1 MSEVKKTDQFLKET
15 KETEAKKQ
23 DAKRNH
29 VITVSVAT
37 FLTFCCCALFF
48 FFLYRNQEFTAYGDR
63 IFKILEPIVI
73 GIVLAYLLN
82 PIMIWIEGWMLKF
95 LGNVIKNK
103 KQLKSTSRMLGIAGA
118 WLFFAVIIVVLV
130 ASILP
135 TITESIMSMIR
146 SFPDEVNNLL
156 AWLDEVVEDGS
167 ELESFLNEAIVSVSA
182 WFQTWLKETL
192 LPQLESYIASIM
204 SGAVAG
210 VKTVMNVFIGVVVSV
225 YVLTSKDTFSGQA
238 KKIIYAVF
246 KPSKANVIID
256 TARKSHELFGG
267 FISGKL
273 LDSLIIGILAYIV
286 LSIMKMP
293 YTMLVAVIIGVT
305 NIIPFFGPFI
315 GAIPSFFIILLQ
327 DPMKSLYFLIFIF
340 VLQQIDGNI
349 IGPKIL
355 GNTTGIS
362 AFWIVFS
369 TTFFG
374 GLWGFPGMVL
384 GVPLT
389 AVIHY
394 IVRRILN
401 YMLKKRGIPVETDA
415 YIKLRKIDKYT
426 NEPIYGK
433 SEKRPD
439 ENASER

>member
-1 MSEVKKTDQFLKET
+1 MGESKKTEQFLCEKNETEVKKHGE
-15 KETEAKKQ
+15 
-23 DAKRNH
+23 KRNQ
-29 VITVSVAT
+29 VITVSVAA
-37 FLTFCCCALFF
+37 FLTFCCCTLFF
-48 FFLYRNQEFTAYGDR
+48 FFLLRNQEFSAYSNQ
-63 IFKILEPIVI
+63 IFTILQPIVI

-82 PIMIWIEGWMLKF
+82 PIMVFIE
-95 LGNVIKNK
+95 VRAIKVLDK
-103 KQLKSTSRMLGIAGA
+103 YIKSQKRVKNISRMIGIAGA
-118 WLFFAVIIVVLV
+118 WLFFAIIIIVLI

-135 TITESIMSMIR
+135 TITDSIMSMIR
-146 SFPDEVNNLL
+146 SFPDAVNNLL
-156 AWLDEVVEDGS
+156 AWLNEVVEDGS
-167 ELESFLNEAIVSVSA
+167 ELEVFLNDVIVNVSA

-192 LPQLESYIASIM
+192 LPELESYIASIM

-210 VKTVMNVFIGVVVSV
+210 VKLVLNVFIGVVVSV
-225 YVLTSKDTFSGQA
+225 YVLTSKDIFSGQA
-238 KKIIYAVF
+238 KKMIYAFF
-246 KPSKANVIID
+246 KPSQANVIID
-256 TARKSHELFGG
+256 TVRKSHELFGG

-273 LDSLIIGILAYIV
+273 LDSLIIGILAYII

-293 YTMLVAVIIGVT
+293 YTMLVSVIIGVT
-305 NIIPFFGPFI
+305 NVIPFFGPFI

-327 DPMKSLYFLIFIF
+327 EPMKSLYFLIFILI
-340 VLQQIDGNI
+340 LQQIDGNI

-389 AVIHY
+389 AVILH
-394 IVRRILN
+394 IASSILG
-401 YMLKKRGIPVETDA
+401 YMLKKRGIPVNTQD

-426 NEPIYGK
+426 NEPIYNEADKKQGEI
-433 SEKRPD
+433 S
-439 ENASER
+439 S

>member
-1 MSEVKKTDQFLKET
+1 MSEVKKTEQFLKET

-48 FFLYRNQEFTAYGDR
+48 FFLYRNQEFTAYGDQ

-82 PIMIWIEGWMLKF
+82 PVMVFVEVRVAKF
-95 LGNVIKNK
+95 LAKYVKNAK
-103 KQLKSTSRMLGIAGA
+103 RLKSLSRMLGIAGA
-118 WLFFAVIIVVLV
+118 WIFFAVIIVVLV

-135 TITESIMSMIR
+135 TIWDSIMSMVR
-146 SFPDEVNNLL
+146 GFPDAVNNLL
-156 AWLDEVVEDGS
+156 AWLNEVVEDGS
-167 ELESFLNEAIVSVSA
+167 EMEAFLNEAVVTGSA
-182 WFQTWLKETL
+182 WFQTWMKETL
-192 LPQLESYIASIM
+192 LPQMEGYIASIM

-210 VKTVMNVFIGVVVSV
+210 VKGVLNVFIGVVVSV

-238 KKIIYAVF
+238 KKIVYAFF

-267 FISGKL
+267 FITGKL
-273 LDSLIIGILAYIV
+273 LDSLIIGVIAYVV
-286 LSIMKMP
+286 LLIMKMP
-293 YTMLVAVIIGVT
+293 YSMLVAVIVGVT
-305 NIIPFFGPFI
+305 NVIPFFGPFI

-340 VLQQIDGNI
+340 ILQQIDGNI

-355 GNTTGIS
+355 GDTTGIS

-389 AVIHY
+389 AVIHH

-401 YMLKKRGIPVETDA
+401 YMLKKRGIPVETDD

-433 SEKRPD
+433 KEKKPD
-439 ENASER
+439 ESVS

>member
-15 KETEAKKQ
+15 KETEVKKQ
-23 DAKRNH
+23 DSKRNH

-37 FLTFCCCALFF
+37 FLT
-48 FFLYRNQEFTAYGDR
+48 LYRNQEFAAYGDQ
-63 IFKILEPIVI
+63 IFSILQPIVI

-82 PIMIWIEGWMLKF
+82 PVMVFIESHLSKF
-95 LGNVIKNK
+95 LKKYIKSEK
-103 KQLKSTSRMLGIAGA
+103 KVKSLSRMLGIAGA

-135 TITESIMSMIR
+135 TIWESIMNMVR

-156 AWLDEVVEDGS
+156 VWLNEVVEDGS
-167 ELESFLNEAIVSVSA
+167 EMEAFLNEAIVSVSA

-192 LPQLESYIASIM
+192 LPQMEGYITSIM
-204 SGAVAG
+204 SGAIAG
-210 VKTVMNVFIGVVVSV
+210 VKGVLNVFIGVVVSV

-238 KKIIYAVF
+238 KKIVYAFF
-246 KPSKANVIID
+246 KPAKANVIID

-267 FISGKL
+267 FITGKL
-273 LDSLIIGILAYIV
+273 LDSLIIGVLAYIALV
-286 LSIMKMP
+286 IMKMP
-293 YTMLVAVIIGVT
+293 YAMLVAVIIGVT

-327 DPMKSLYFLIFIF
+327 DPTKSLYFLIFIF
-340 VLQQIDGNI
+340 ILQQIDGNI

-389 AVIHY
+389 AVIHH
-394 IVRRILN
+394 IVGRILN
-401 YMLKKRGIPVETDA
+401 YMLKKRGIPVETEE

-426 NEPIYGK
+426 NKPIYGK
-433 SEKRPD
+433 SEKKLD
-439 ENASER
+439 ESAS

>member
-1 MSEVKKTDQFLKET
+1 MSEVKKTEQFLKET
-15 KETEAKKQ
+15 EEKEAKKP
-23 DAKRNH
+23 DEKRSH

-37 FLTFCCCALFF
+37 FFTFCCCALFF
-48 FFLYRNQEFTAYGDR
+48 FFLYRNQEFAAYGNQ
-63 IFKILEPIVI
+63 IFKILEPLII

-82 PIMIWIEGWMLKF
+82 PVVVFIERMAAKGLKKY
-95 LGNVIKNK
+95 VKNEK
-103 KQLKSTSRMLGIAGA
+103 KLKSVSRMLGIAGA
-118 WLFFAVIIVVLV
+118 WIFFAVIIVVLV
-130 ASILP
+130 AAILP
-135 TITESIMSMIR
+135 TITDSIMSMIR
-146 SFPDEVNNLL
+146 SFPDAVNNLL
-156 AWLDEVVEDGS
+156 SWLDDVVEEGS
-167 ELESFLNEAIVSVSA
+167 VLEVFLNDLIVNASA
-182 WFQTWLKETL
+182 WFQTWVKETL

-210 VKTVMNVFIGVVVSV
+210 VKTVLNVFIGVVVSV
-225 YVLTSKDTFSGQA
+225 YVLASKDTFSGQA
-238 KKIIYAVF
+238 KKIVYALF
-246 KPSKANVIID
+246 KPGKANVIID
-256 TARKSHELFGG
+256 TVRKSHELFGG
-267 FISGKL
+267 FITGKL

-286 LSIMKMP
+286 MSIMKMP
-293 YTMLVAVIIGVT
+293 YTMLVAVIVGVT
-305 NIIPFFGPFI
+305 NVIPFFGPFI

-340 VLQQIDGNI
+340 ILQQIDGNI

-374 GLWGFPGMVL
+374 GLWGFPGMIL

-401 YMLKKRGIPVETDA
+401 YMLKKRGIPVDTDD
-415 YIKLRKIDKYT
+415 YIKLYKIDKYT
-426 NEPIYGK
+426 NKPIYGNA
-433 SEKRPD
+433 EKKAD
-439 ENASER
+439 ESAS

>member
-1 MSEVKKTDQFLKET
+1 MSEAKKTEQFLQET
-15 KETEAKKQ
+15 KVTEAKKV
-23 DAKRNH
+23 DEKRKH
-29 VITVSVAT
+29 VITISVAT
-37 FLTFCCCALFF
+37 FLTFCCCILFF
-48 FFLYRNQEFTAYGDR
+48 FFLYRNQEFAAYGNR
-63 IFKILEPIVI
+63 IFSILQPIVI
-73 GIVLAYLLN
+73 GIILAYLLN
-82 PIMIWIEGWMLKF
+82 PIMVTIEGWMLK
-95 LGNVIKNK
+95 LLENVIKSK
-103 KQLKSTSRMLGIAGA
+103 KQLKSVSRMLGIAGA
-118 WLFFAVIIVVLV
+118 WLVVAIIIVVLV

-135 TITESIMSMIR
+135 TISESVMSMVR

-156 AWLDEVVEDGS
+156 KWLNEVIEDGS
-167 ELESFLNEAIVSVSA
+167 ELEAFLNEAIVSVSA
-182 WFQTWLKETL
+182 WFQTWLKETF
-192 LPQLESYIASIM
+192 LPQLEGYIGSIM

-210 VKTVMNVFIGVVVSV
+210 VKTVLNVFIGFVVSV

-238 KKIIYAVF
+238 KKIVYALF

-267 FISGKL
+267 FINGKL

-286 LSIMKMP
+286 MSIMKMP

-305 NIIPFFGPFI
+305 NVIPFFGPFI

-340 VLQQIDGNI
+340 ILQQIDGNI

-384 GVPLT
+384 GVPLA
-389 AVIHY
+389 AVIQY
-394 IVRRILN
+394 IVRRILEHI
-401 YMLKKRGIPVETDA
+401 LKKRGIPVETEA

-433 SEKRPD
+433 TEKKR
-439 ENASER
+439 EESAS

>member
-1 MSEVKKTDQFLKET
+1 MSEVKKTEQFLKET
-15 KETEAKKQ
+15 EEKEAKKP
-23 DAKRNH
+23 DEKRSH

-48 FFLYRNQEFTAYGDR
+48 FFLYRNQEFAAYGNQ
-63 IFKILEPIVI
+63 IFKILEPLII

-82 PIMIWIEGWMLKF
+82 PVVVFIERMAAKGLKKY
-95 LGNVIKNK
+95 VKNEK
-103 KQLKSTSRMLGIAGA
+103 KLKSVSRMLGIAGA
-118 WLFFAVIIVVLV
+118 WIFFAVIIVVLV
-130 ASILP
+130 AAILP
-135 TITESIMSMIR
+135 TITDSIMSMIR
-146 SFPDEVNNLL
+146 SFPDAVNNLL
-156 AWLDEVVEDGS
+156 SWLDDVVEEGS
-167 ELESFLNEAIVSVSA
+167 ELEVFLNDLIVNALA
-182 WFQTWLKETL
+182 WFQTWVKETL

-210 VKTVMNVFIGVVVSV
+210 VKTVLNVFIGVVVSV
-225 YVLTSKDTFSGQA
+225 YVLASKDTFSGQA
-238 KKIIYAVF
+238 KKIVYALF
-246 KPSKANVIID
+246 KPGKANVIID
-256 TARKSHELFGG
+256 TVRKSHELFGG
-267 FISGKL
+267 FITGKL

-286 LSIMKMP
+286 MSIMKMP
-293 YTMLVAVIIGVT
+293 YTMLVAVIVGVT
-305 NIIPFFGPFI
+305 NVIPFFGPFI

-340 VLQQIDGNI
+340 ILQQIDGNI

-374 GLWGFPGMVL
+374 GLWGFPGMIL

-401 YMLKKRGIPVETDA
+401 YMLKKRGIPVDTDD
-415 YIKLRKIDKYT
+415 YIKLYKIDKYT
-426 NEPIYGK
+426 NKPIYGNT
-433 SEKRPD
+433 EKKAD
-439 ENASER
+439 ESAS

>member
-1 MSEVKKTDQFLKET
+1 MSETKTEQFLQEKKMTEVKKFDE
-15 KETEAKKQ
+15 
-23 DAKRNH
+23 KRNH
-29 VITVSVAT
+29 VITVSIAA

-48 FFLYRNQEFTAYGDR
+48 FFLYRNAEFTAYGDK
-63 IFKILEPIVI
+63 IFSILQPIII
-73 GIVLAYLLN
+73 GMVLAYLLN
-82 PIMIWIEGWMLKF
+82 PIMLTIESFAQKLLKQR
-95 LGNVIKNK
+95 IKNSK
-103 KQLKSTSRMLGIAGA
+103 RLKGLSRMIGITGA
-118 WLFFAVIIVVLV
+118 WLFFAFIIVVLV

-135 TITESIMSMIR
+135 TITESIMNMIR

-156 AWLDEVVEDGS
+156 TWLDEVIEDGS
-167 ELESFLNEAIVSVSA
+167 ELETFLNEAIVKTSA
-182 WFQTWLKETL
+182 WFQTWLAETV
-192 LPQLESYIASIM
+192 LPQLESYITSIM
-204 SGAVAG
+204 SGALAG
-210 VKTVMNVFIGVVVSV
+210 VKTVLNIFIGVVVSV

-238 KKIIYAVF
+238 KKIIYAFF
-246 KPSKANVIID
+246 KPAKANVIID
-256 TARKSHELFGG
+256 TVRKSHELFGG

-273 LDSLIIGILAYIV
+273 LDSFIIGILAYII

-293 YTMLVAVIIGVT
+293 YTMLVSVIVGVT

-327 DPMKSLYFLIFIF
+327 DPVKSLYFLIFIL

-374 GLWGFPGMVL
+374 GLWGFIGMVL

-389 AVIHY
+389 AVAHHI
-394 IVRRILN
+394 ISRILG
-401 YMLKKRGIPVETDA
+401 YMLKKRGIPTDTES

-433 SEKRPD
+433 EQKKPD
-439 ENASER
+439 ESASLK

>member
-1 MSEVKKTDQFLKET
+1 MSEVKKTEQFLKET

-23 DAKRNH
+23 DVRRNH
-29 VITVSVAT
+29 VITVSIAT

-48 FFLYRNQEFTAYGDR
+48 FFLYRNQEFTAYGDQ

-82 PIMIWIEGWMLKF
+82 PIMVWIEGWMLKL

-118 WLFFAVIIVVLV
+118 WLFFAIIIVVLV

-146 SFPDEVNNLL
+146 SFPEEVNNLL
-156 AWLDEVVEDGS
+156 KWLNEVVEDGS
-167 ELESFLNEAIVSVSA
+167 ELEAFLNDLIVNSSA

-192 LPQLESYIASIM
+192 LPQLESYIGSIM

-210 VKTVMNVFIGVVVSV
+210 VKTVMNVLIGVVVSV
-225 YVLTSKDTFSGQA
+225 YVLTSKDTFSGQV
-238 KKIIYAVF
+238 KKIAYAIF
-246 KPSKANVIID
+246 KPAKANVIID

-267 FISGKL
+267 FITGKL

-293 YTMLVAVIIGVT
+293 HTMLVSVIIGVT

-340 VLQQIDGNI
+340 ILQQIDGNI

-401 YMLKKRGIPVETDA
+401 YALKKRGIPTETDA

-426 NEPIYGK
+426 SEPIYGK
-433 SEKRPD
+433 SEKKPD
-439 ENASER
+439 ESVS

>member
-1 MSEVKKTDQFLKET
+1 MSEVKKTEQFLKET
-15 KETEAKKQ
+15 EEKEAKKP
-23 DAKRNH
+23 DEKRSH

-37 FLTFCCCALFF
+37 FFTFCCCALFF
-48 FFLYRNQEFTAYGDR
+48 FFLYRNQEFAAYGNQ
-63 IFKILEPIVI
+63 IFKILEPLII

-82 PIMIWIEGWMLKF
+82 PVVVFIERMAAKGLKKY
-95 LGNVIKNK
+95 VKNEK
-103 KQLKSTSRMLGIAGA
+103 KLKSVSRMLGIAGA
-118 WLFFAVIIVVLV
+118 WIFFAVIIVVLV
-130 ASILP
+130 AAILP
-135 TITESIMSMIR
+135 TITDSIMSMIR
-146 SFPDEVNNLL
+146 SFPDAVNNLL
-156 AWLDEVVEDGS
+156 SWLDDVVEEGS
-167 ELESFLNEAIVSVSA
+167 ELEVFLNDLIVNASA
-182 WFQTWLKETL
+182 WFQTWVKETL

-210 VKTVMNVFIGVVVSV
+210 VKTVLNVFIGVVVSV
-225 YVLTSKDTFSGQA
+225 YVLASKDTFSGQA
-238 KKIIYAVF
+238 KKIVYALF
-246 KPSKANVIID
+246 KPGKANVIID
-256 TARKSHELFGG
+256 TVRKSHELFGG
-267 FISGKL
+267 FITGKL

-293 YTMLVAVIIGVT
+293 YTMLVAVIVGVT
-305 NIIPFFGPFI
+305 NVIPFFGPFI

-340 VLQQIDGNI
+340 ILQQIDGNI

-374 GLWGFPGMVL
+374 GLWGFPGMIL

-401 YMLKKRGIPVETDA
+401 YMLKKRGIPVDTDD
-415 YIKLRKIDKYT
+415 YIKLYKIDKYT
-426 NEPIYGK
+426 NKPIYGNT
-433 SEKRPD
+433 EKKAD
-439 ENASER
+439 ESAS

>member
-1 MSEVKKTDQFLKET
+1 MSEVKKTEQFLKET
-15 KETEAKKQ
+15 EEKEAKKP
-23 DAKRNH
+23 DEKRSH

-37 FLTFCCCALFF
+37 FFTFCCCALFF
-48 FFLYRNQEFTAYGDR
+48 FFLYRNQEFAAYGNQ
-63 IFKILEPIVI
+63 IFKILEPLII

-82 PIMIWIEGWMLKF
+82 PVVVFIERMAAKGLKKY
-95 LGNVIKNK
+95 VKNEK
-103 KQLKSTSRMLGIAGA
+103 KLKSVSRMLGIAGA
-118 WLFFAVIIVVLV
+118 WIFFAVIIVVLV
-130 ASILP
+130 AAILP
-135 TITESIMSMIR
+135 TITDSIMSMIR
-146 SFPDEVNNLL
+146 SFPDAVNNLL
-156 AWLDEVVEDGS
+156 SWLDDVVEEGS
-167 ELESFLNEAIVSVSA
+167 ELEVFLNDLIVNASA
-182 WFQTWLKETL
+182 WFQTWVKETL

-210 VKTVMNVFIGVVVSV
+210 VKTVLNVFIGVVVSV
-225 YVLTSKDTFSGQA
+225 YVLASKDTFSGQA
-238 KKIIYAVF
+238 KKIVYALF
-246 KPSKANVIID
+246 KPGKANVIID
-256 TARKSHELFGG
+256 TVRKSHELFGG
-267 FISGKL
+267 FITGKL

-286 LSIMKMP
+286 MSIMKMP
-293 YTMLVAVIIGVT
+293 YTMLVAVIVGVT
-305 NIIPFFGPFI
+305 NVIPFFGPFI

-340 VLQQIDGNI
+340 ILQQIDGNI

-374 GLWGFPGMVL
+374 GLWGFPGMIL

-401 YMLKKRGIPVETDA
+401 YMLKKRGIPVDTDD
-415 YIKLRKIDKYT
+415 YIKLYKIDKYT
-426 NEPIYGK
+426 NKPIYGNT
-433 SEKRPD
+433 EKKAD
-439 ENASER
+439 ESAS

>member
-1 MSEVKKTDQFLKET
+1 VSEVKKTEQFLKET

-23 DAKRNH
+23 DVKRNH
-29 VITVSVAT
+29 VIMVSVAT

-48 FFLYRNQEFTAYGDR
+48 FFLYRNQEFTAYGDQ
-63 IFKILEPIVI
+63 IVKILEPIII

-82 PIMIWIEGWMLKF
+82 PIMVFIEVRLNK
-95 LGNVIKNK
+95 LLANAIKNK
-103 KQLKSTSRMLGIAGA
+103 KQLKSTCRMLGIAGA
-118 WLFFAVIIVVLV
+118 WLFFAIIIVVLV

-146 SFPDEVNNLL
+146 SFPDAVNNLL
-156 AWLDEVVEDGS
+156 AWLNEVVEDGS
-167 ELESFLNEAIVSVSA
+167 ELETFLNELIVSSSA

-192 LPQLESYIASIM
+192 LPQLESYIGSIM

-238 KKIIYAVF
+238 KKIVYAAF

-256 TARKSHELFGG
+256 TMRKSHELFGG
-267 FISGKL
+267 FITGKL
-273 LDSLIIGILAYIV
+273 LDSFIIGILAYIV

-394 IVRRILN
+394 IVSRILT
-401 YMLKKRGIPVETDA
+401 YALKKRGIPVETEE

-426 NEPIYGK
+426 NQPIYGK
-433 SEKRPD
+433 KEKKQD
-439 ENASER
+439 ESTS

>member
-1 MSEVKKTDQFLKET
+1 MSEVKKTEQFLKET

-23 DAKRNH
+23 DARRNH

-48 FFLYRNQEFTAYGDR
+48 FFLYRNQELTAYGDQ

-82 PIMIWIEGWMLKF
+82 PIMVFIEGWMLKL
-95 LGNVIKNK
+95 LGKVIKSH
-103 KQLKSTSRMLGIAGA
+103 KQLKSVSRMLGIAGA
-118 WLFFAVIIVVLV
+118 WLFFAIIIVVLV

-167 ELESFLNEAIVSVSA
+167 ELETFLNESIVSISA
-182 WFQTWLKETL
+182 WFQTWMKETL
-192 LPQLESYIASIM
+192 LPQLESYIGSIM

-238 KKIIYAVF
+238 KKIVYAIF
-246 KPSKANVIID
+246 KPAKANVIID
-256 TARKSHELFGG
+256 TVRKSHELFGG

-433 SEKRPD
+433 KEKKPD
-439 ENASER
+439 ESAF

>member
-1 MSEVKKTDQFLKET
+1 MSETKKTEQFFKDT

-23 DAKRNH
+23 DASRNH
-29 VITVSVAT
+29 VITVSIAT

-48 FFLYRNQEFTAYGDR
+48 FFLYRNQEFTAYGDQV
-63 IFKILEPIVI
+63 FKILEPIVI

-82 PIMIWIEGWMLKF
+82 PIMVFIEARVKKL
-95 LGNVIKNK
+95 LATRITNE
-103 KQLKSTSRMLGIAGA
+103 KQLKSISRMLGIAGA
-118 WLFFAVIIVVLV
+118 WLFFAIVIVVLV

-135 TITESIMSMIR
+135 TIMDSIMSMVR
-146 SFPDEVNNLL
+146 SFPEEVNNLL
-156 AWLDEVVEDGS
+156 NWLNEVVEDGS
-167 ELESFLNEAIVSVSA
+167 ELETFLNELIVESSA
-182 WFQTWLKETL
+182 WFQSWMKETV
-192 LPQLESYIASIM
+192 LPQMESYIASIM
-204 SGAVAG
+204 SSAVAG
-210 VKTVMNVFIGVVVSV
+210 VKTVLNVFIGVVVSV

-238 KKIIYAVF
+238 KKIVYAIF

-256 TARKSHELFGG
+256 TVRKSHELFGG
-267 FISGKL
+267 FIAGKL
-273 LDSLIIGILAYIV
+273 LDSFIIGILAYIV

-293 YTMLVAVIIGVT
+293 YTMLVAVIVGVT
-305 NIIPFFGPFI
+305 NVIPFFGPFI

-327 DPMKSLYFLIFIF
+327 DPMKSLYFLIFIL

-389 AVIHY
+389 AVIHH

-401 YMLKKRGIPVETDA
+401 YMLKKRGIPVETEA

-433 SEKRPD
+433 SEKKP
-439 ENASER
+439 EESGSKS

>member
-48 FFLYRNQEFTAYGDR
+48 FFLYRNQEFTAYGDQ

-82 PIMIWIEGWMLKF
+82 PIMVFIEGWMLKL

-118 WLFFAVIIVVLV
+118 WLFFAVVIVVLV

-167 ELESFLNEAIVSVSA
+167 ELETFLNEAIVSVSA

>member
-1 MSEVKKTDQFLKET
+1 MSEVEKTEAFLQDKTEN
-15 KETEAKKQ
+15 EAKKQ
-23 DAKRNH
+23 SEHRNH
-29 VITVSVAT
+29 VITVSIAT
-37 FLTFCCCALFF
+37 FITFCCCAVFF
-48 FFLYRNQEFTAYGDR
+48 FFLLRNQEFTAYGDK
-63 IFKILEPIVI
+63 IFSILQPIVI

-82 PIMIWIEGWMLKF
+82 PVMVFVEKWALKV
-95 LGNVIKNK
+95 LKKYVKNEK
-103 KQLKSTSRMLGIAGA
+103 RVKNLSRIIGIAGA
-118 WLFFAVIIVVLV
+118 WLFFAIIIIVLV

-135 TITESIMSMIR
+135 TIVDSIMSMIR
-146 SFPDEVNNLL
+146 SFPDAVNNLL
-156 AWLDEVVEDGS
+156 AWLDQVVEDGS
-167 ELESFLNEAIVSVSA
+167 ELEAFLNDAIVNVSS

-192 LPQLESYIASIM
+192 LPEMEKYIASIM

-210 VKTVMNVFIGVVVSV
+210 IKTVLNIFIGIVVSV

-238 KKIIYAVF
+238 KKIVYAFF
-246 KPSKANVIID
+246 KPAKANVIID
-256 TARKSHELFGG
+256 TVRKSHELFGG

-273 LDSLIIGILAYIV
+273 LDSLIIGVLAYIV
-286 LSIMKMP
+286 LSIMRMP
-293 YTMLVAVIIGVT
+293 YTMLVAVIVGVT
-305 NIIPFFGPFI
+305 NVIPFFGPFI
-315 GAIPSFFIILLQ
+315 GAVPSFFIILLQ

-340 VLQQIDGNI
+340 ILQQIDGNI

-389 AVIHY
+389 AVVLHIASRVLGY
-394 IVRRILN
+394 K
-401 YMLKKRGIPVETDA
+401 LKKRGIPVGTDE

-426 NEPIYGK
+426 NEPIYENGPK
-433 SEKRPD
+433 KTD
-439 ENASER
+439 ESSS

>member
-1 MSEVKKTDQFLKET
+1 VSEAKKTEQFLHEKKETEVKKQGE
-15 KETEAKKQ
+15 
-23 DAKRNH
+23 KRNH
-29 VITVSVAT
+29 VITISIAT
-37 FLTFCCCALFF
+37 FLTFCCCAIFF
-48 FFLYRNQEFTAYGDR
+48 FFLLRNQEFTAYSDQ
-63 IFKILEPIVI
+63 IFTILQPIII

-82 PIMIWIEGWMLKF
+82 PIMVFIENWTIKLLKKY
-95 LGNVIKNK
+95 IKNEK
-103 KQLKSTSRMLGIAGA
+103 RVKSLGRMLGIAGA
-118 WLFFAVIIVVLV
+118 WIFFAVIIVVLV

-135 TITESIMSMIR
+135 TIAESIMSMIR
-146 SFPDEVNNLL
+146 SFPDAVNNLL
-156 AWLDEVVEDGS
+156 AWLGDVIEDGS
-167 ELESFLNEAIVSVSA
+167 ELEAFLNDLIVNASA
-182 WFQTWLKETL
+182 WFQTWLKETF
-192 LPQLESYIASIM
+192 LPELEGYIASIM

-210 VKTVMNVFIGVVVSV
+210 VKTVLNVFIGFVVSV

-238 KKIIYAVF
+238 KKIIYAFF
-246 KPSKANVIID
+246 KASKANVIID

-286 LSIMKMP
+286 LSIMNMP

-305 NIIPFFGPFI
+305 NVIPFFGPFI
-315 GAIPSFFIILLQ
+315 GAIPSFVIILLQ
-327 DPMKSLYFLIFIF
+327 EPMKSLYFLIFIF
-340 VLQQIDGNI
+340 ILQQIDGNI

-389 AVIHY
+389 AVAHHI
-394 IVRRILN
+394 ISRILG

-426 NEPIYGK
+426 NEPIYEK
-433 SEKRPD
+433 SLKKQGES
-439 ENASER
+439 AS

>member
-1 MSEVKKTDQFLKET
+1 MSEVKKTEQILKDT
-15 KETEAKKQ
+15 KVTEERRQ
-23 DAKRNH
+23 DANRNH
-29 VITVSVAT
+29 VIVVSVAA

-48 FFLYRNQEFTAYGDR
+48 FFLYRNQEFAAYGSR
-63 IFKILEPIVI
+63 IFNILQPIVI
-73 GIVLAYLLN
+73 GIILAYLLN
-82 PIMIWIEGWMLKF
+82 PIMMFIEGWVAKF
-95 LGNVIKNK
+95 LEKHVKSK
-103 KQLKSTSRMLGIAGA
+103 KQVRSLSRMIGIAGA
-118 WLFFAVIIVVLV
+118 WVFFALIIVVLV

-156 AWLDEVVEDGS
+156 KWLDGVVEDGS
-167 ELESFLNEAIVSVSA
+167 EIEEFLNEGIVSVSA
-182 WFQTWLKETL
+182 WFQTWMKETL
-192 LPQLESYIASIM
+192 LPQLESYIASVM

-210 VKTVMNVFIGVVVSV
+210 VKAVLNIFIGIVVSI
-225 YVLTSKDTFSGQA
+225 YVLASKDTFSGQT
-238 KKIIYAVF
+238 KKIIYALF
-246 KPSKANVIID
+246 KPAKANVIID

-293 YTMLVAVIIGVT
+293 YTMLVSVIIGVT
-305 NIIPFFGPFI
+305 NVIPFFGPFI

-327 DPMKSLYFLIFIF
+327 DPVQSLYFLIFIF
-340 VLQQIDGNI
+340 ILQQIDGNI

-384 GVPLT
+384 GVPLM

-401 YMLKKRGIPVETDA
+401 YMLKKRGIPVETDD

-426 NEPIYGK
+426 NEPIYDD
-433 SEKRPD
+433 SSYSATEKK
-439 ENASER
+439 

>member
-1 MSEVKKTDQFLKET
+1 MSEVKKSEQILKEA
-15 KETEAKKQ
+15 KATEEKRQ
-23 DAKRNH
+23 DTKRNH
-29 VITVSVAT
+29 IIMVSIAT

-48 FFLYRNQEFTAYGDR
+48 FFLYRNQEFAAYGSR
-63 IFKILEPIVI
+63 IFNILQPIVI
-73 GIVLAYLLN
+73 GIILAYLLN
-82 PIMIWIEGWMLKF
+82 PIMMFIEGWVVKLLEKR
-95 LGNVIKNK
+95 VKSK
-103 KQLKSTSRMLGIAGA
+103 KKVKSLSRMIGIAGA
-118 WLFFAVIIVVLV
+118 WIFFALIIVILV
-130 ASILP
+130 AAILP
-135 TITESIMSMIR
+135 TIIESIMSMIR

-156 AWLDEVVEDGS
+156 KWLDGVIEDGS
-167 ELESFLNEAIVSVSA
+167 ELEEFLNETIVSVSA
-182 WFQTWLKETL
+182 WFQKWLKETL
-192 LPQLESYIASIM
+192 LPQLESYIASVM

-210 VKTVMNVFIGVVVSV
+210 VKAVLNIFIGVVVSI
-225 YVLTSKDTFSGQA
+225 YVLASKDTFSGQM
-238 KKIIYAVF
+238 KKIIYAFF
-246 KPSKANVIID
+246 KPAKANVIID

-293 YTMLVAVIIGVT
+293 YTMLVSVIVGVT

-315 GAIPSFFIILLQ
+315 GAVPSFFIILLQ
-327 DPMKSLYFLIFIF
+327 DPVQSLYFLIFIF
-340 VLQQIDGNI
+340 ILQQIDGNI

-384 GVPLT
+384 GVPLM

-401 YMLKKRGIPVETDA
+401 YMLKKRGIPVETDD

-426 NEPIYGK
+426 NEPIYNNK
-433 SEKRPD
+433 
-439 ENASER
+439 ENKA

>member
-1 MSEVKKTDQFLKET
+1 MSEVKKTEQFLEERRAAEIRKTDE
-15 KETEAKKQ
+15 
-23 DAKRNH
+23 KRNH
-29 VITVSVAT
+29 VITVSIAT

-48 FFLYRNQEFTAYGDR
+48 FFLYRNQEFAAYGQR
-63 IFKILEPIVI
+63 ISAILQPIII

-82 PIMIWIEGWMLKF
+82 PIMVFVESWVAKLLVKF
-95 LGNVIKNK
+95 IKNEK
-103 KQLKSTSRMLGIAGA
+103 RVKSLSRMLGITGA
-118 WLFFAVIIVVLV
+118 WLFFAIIIVVLV

-135 TITESIMSMIR
+135 TIMESIMSMIR

-156 AWLDEVVEDGS
+156 AWLNNVVEDGS
-167 ELESFLNEAIVSVSA
+167 ELEAFLNEAIVSVSA
-182 WFQTWLKETL
+182 WFQTWLKETI
-192 LPQLESYIASIM
+192 LPQLESYIGSIM
-204 SGAVAG
+204 SGALAG
-210 VKTVMNVFIGVVVSV
+210 VKAVLNIFIGFVVSV

-238 KKIIYAVF
+238 KKMVYAFF

-256 TARKSHELFGG
+256 TVRKSHELFGG

-286 LSIMKMP
+286 LSIMHMP
-293 YTMLVAVIIGVT
+293 YTMLVSVIIGVT

-315 GAIPSFFIILLQ
+315 GAVPSFFIILLQ

-394 IVRRILN
+394 IVRRILG
-401 YMLKKRGIPVETDA
+401 YMLKKRGIPVETES

-433 SEKRPD
+433 SKKKAD
-439 ENASER
+439 ESAS

>member
-1 MSEVKKTDQFLKET
+1 MSEVKKTEQFLKET

-48 FFLYRNQEFTAYGDR
+48 FFLYRNQEFTAYGDQ

-82 PIMIWIEGWMLKF
+82 PVMVLVEGWVAKLLKKY
-95 LGNVIKNK
+95 VKNEK
-103 KQLKSTSRMLGIAGA
+103 RVRSLSRMLGIAGA
-118 WLFFAVIIVVLV
+118 WIFFAVIIVVLV

-135 TITESIMSMIR
+135 TIVDSIMSMIR
-146 SFPDEVNNLL
+146 SFPDAVNNLL
-156 AWLDEVVEDGS
+156 AWLNEVVEDGS
-167 ELESFLNEAIVSVSA
+167 ELEAFLNEAVVTVSA
-182 WFQTWLKETL
+182 WFQTWLKDTL
-192 LPQLESYIASIM
+192 LPQMEGYIASIM

-210 VKTVMNVFIGVVVSV
+210 VKAVLNVFIGVVVSV

-238 KKIIYAVF
+238 KKIVYAFF

-256 TARKSHELFGG
+256 TVRKSHELFGG
-267 FISGKL
+267 FITGKL
-273 LDSLIIGILAYIV
+273 LDSLIIGILAYV
-286 LSIMKMP
+286 SLMIMKMP
-293 YTMLVAVIIGVT
+293 YAMLVAVIIGVT

-401 YMLKKRGIPVETDA
+401 YMLKKRGIPVETED

-433 SEKRPD
+433 KEKKQD
-439 ENASER
+439 ESVS

>member
-1 MSEVKKTDQFLKET
+1 MSEVKKTEQFLKET
-15 KETEAKKQ
+15 EEKDAKKP
-23 DAKRNH
+23 DEKRSH

-48 FFLYRNQEFTAYGDR
+48 FFLYRNQEFAAYGSQ
-63 IFKILEPIVI
+63 IFKILEPLVI

-82 PIMIWIEGWMLKF
+82 PVVVFIERMAAKGLKKY
-95 LGNVIKNK
+95 VKNEK
-103 KQLKSTSRMLGIAGA
+103 KLKSVSRMLGIAGA
-118 WLFFAVIIVVLV
+118 WIFFAVIIVVLV
-130 ASILP
+130 AAILP
-135 TITESIMSMIR
+135 TITDSIMSMIR
-146 SFPDEVNNLL
+146 SFPDAVNNLL
-156 AWLDEVVEDGS
+156 SWLDDVVEEGS
-167 ELESFLNEAIVSVSA
+167 ELEVFLNDLIVNVSA
-182 WFQTWLKETL
+182 WFQTWVKETL
-192 LPQLESYIASIM
+192 LPQMESYIASIM

-210 VKTVMNVFIGVVVSV
+210 VKTVLNVFIGVVVSV
-225 YVLTSKDTFSGQA
+225 YVLASKDTFSGQA
-238 KKIIYAVF
+238 KKIVYALF
-246 KPSKANVIID
+246 KPGKANVIID
-256 TARKSHELFGG
+256 TVRKSHELFGG
-267 FISGKL
+267 FITGKL

-286 LSIMKMP
+286 MSIMKMP
-293 YTMLVAVIIGVT
+293 YTMLVAVIVGVT
-305 NIIPFFGPFI
+305 NVIPFFGPFI

-340 VLQQIDGNI
+340 ILQQIDGNI

-374 GLWGFPGMVL
+374 GLWGFPGMIL

-401 YMLKKRGIPVETDA
+401 YMLKKRGIPVDTDD
-415 YIKLRKIDKYT
+415 YIKLYKIDKYT
-426 NEPIYGK
+426 NKPIYGNA
-433 SEKRPD
+433 EKRED
-439 ENASER
+439 ESAS

>member
-1 MSEVKKTDQFLKET
+1 MSEVKKTEQFLKET

-48 FFLYRNQEFTAYGDR
+48 FFLYRNQEFTAYGDQ

-82 PIMIWIEGWMLKF
+82 PVMVFVEGWVAKLLKRY
-95 LGNVIKNK
+95 VKNEK
-103 KQLKSTSRMLGIAGA
+103 RVKSLSRMLGIAGA
-118 WLFFAVIIVVLV
+118 WIFFAVIIVVLV

-135 TITESIMSMIR
+135 TIVDSIMSMIR
-146 SFPDEVNNLL
+146 SFPDAVNNLL
-156 AWLDEVVEDGS
+156 AWLNEVVEDGS
-167 ELESFLNEAIVSVSA
+167 ELEAFLNETIVTVSA

-192 LPQLESYIASIM
+192 LPQMESYIASIM

-210 VKTVMNVFIGVVVSV
+210 VKTVLNVFIGVVVSV

-238 KKIIYAVF
+238 KKIVYAFF
-246 KPSKANVIID
+246 KPSKANVIVD
-256 TARKSHELFGG
+256 TVRKSHELFGG
-267 FISGKL
+267 FITGKL
-273 LDSLIIGILAYIV
+273 LDSLIIGILAYV
-286 LSIMKMP
+286 SLMLMKMP
-293 YTMLVAVIIGVT
+293 YAMLVAVIIGVT

-389 AVIHY
+389 AVIHH

-401 YMLKKRGIPVETDA
+401 YMLKKRGIPVETED

-433 SEKRPD
+433 KEKKPD
-439 ENASER
+439 ESVS

>member
-1 MSEVKKTDQFLKET
+1 MSETNKTEQFLQEKREA
-15 KETEAKKQ
+15 EAKKQ
-23 DAKRNH
+23 DQKRNH
-29 VITVSVAT
+29 VVTVSVAT

-48 FFLYRNQEFTAYGDR
+48 FFLYRNQEFTAYGQQ
-63 IFKILEPIVI
+63 IWNILQPIII

-82 PIMIWIEGWMLKF
+82 PVMVFIEGWVAKILVKYVK
-95 LGNVIKNK
+95 NEKRIKS
-103 KQLKSTSRMLGIAGA
+103 LSRMIGIAGA
-118 WLFFAVIIVVLV
+118 WLFFGSIIVVLV

-135 TITESIMSMIR
+135 TIVESIMSMIR

-156 AWLDEVVEDGS
+156 AWLNDVVEDGS
-167 ELESFLNEAIVSVSA
+167 ELEAFLNEAIVSSSA
-182 WFQTWLKETL
+182 WFQTWLKETI
-192 LPQLESYIASIM
+192 LPQLESYIGSIM

-210 VKTVMNVFIGVVVSV
+210 VKTVLNVFIGFVVSV
-225 YVLTSKDTFSGQA
+225 YVLTTKDTFSGQA
-238 KKIIYAVF
+238 KKVVYAFF
-246 KPSKANVIID
+246 KPSQANVIID
-256 TARKSHELFGG
+256 TVRKSHELFGG

-293 YTMLVAVIIGVT
+293 YTVLVSVIVGVT
-305 NIIPFFGPFI
+305 NVIPFFGPFI

-327 DPMKSLYFLIFIF
+327 DPLQSLYFLIFIF
-340 VLQQIDGNI
+340 ILQQIDGNI

-389 AVIHY
+389 AVIHH

-401 YMLKKRGIPVETDA
+401 YMLKKRGIPVETEA

-433 SEKRPD
+433 LGKKPD
-439 ENASER
+439 ESAS

>member
-29 VITVSVAT
+29 VITVSLAT

-48 FFLYRNQEFTAYGDR
+48 FFLYRNQEFAAYGDR

-82 PIMIWIEGWMLKF
+82 PVMVFVEGWVAKF
-95 LGNVIKNK
+95 LKKYVKNE
-103 KQLKSTSRMLGIAGA
+103 KQVKSLSRMLGIAGA
-118 WLFFAVIIVVLV
+118 WIFFAVIIVVLV

-135 TITESIMSMIR
+135 TIMDSIMSMVR
-146 SFPDEVNNLL
+146 SFPDAVNNLL
-156 AWLDEVVEDGS
+156 AWLNEVVEDGS
-167 ELESFLNEAIVSVSA
+167 ELEAFLNEAVVTVSA

-192 LPQLESYIASIM
+192 LPQMESYIASIM

-210 VKTVMNVFIGVVVSV
+210 VKTVLNVFIGVVVSV

-238 KKIIYAVF
+238 KKIVYAFF
-246 KPSKANVIID
+246 KPAKANVIID

-267 FISGKL
+267 FITGKL

-286 LSIMKMP
+286 MSIMKMP
-293 YTMLVAVIIGVT
+293 YTMLVAVIVGVT

-315 GAIPSFFIILLQ
+315 GAIPSFLIILLQ

-340 VLQQIDGNI
+340 ILQQIDGNI

-394 IVRRILN
+394 IVKRILN
-401 YMLKKRGIPVETDA
+401 YMLKKRGIPAETAD

-426 NEPIYGK
+426 NKPIYGQT
-433 SEKRPD
+433 EKKPD
-439 ENASER
+439 ESAS